1 MTESQNEKNGPSA
14 NDYDGH
20 PDENSEQHDQYEEL
34 DEEFS
39 LDKLSKAYADVIRQR
54 QHEQGQSSPNSAS
67 QSLSTQTTSTHPQN
81 PPHPTTPNETQ
92 DNRRPSQA
100 ARQQT
105 SNRASS
111 TTSALTDDNSGC
123 PIEPSTIV
131 ESIVFVGAPRGTE
144 LTLAGIAKALR
155 DVSPADVRQIS
166 TELNTQYQ
174 QEECAWR
181 IKVDGETD
189 DAVVKMVLADSLDE
203 FQRQYFGRNKE
214 VQLNQSTID
223 VLAVVAYHQPV
234 TKVEVETTRGRPCG
248 SVLAQ
253 LVRRDLLQIEVT
265 NEKPAKRLYRTTD
278 RFLKFFQLTD
288 VNDLPQSH
296 DISEFDEYID

>member
-1 MTESQNEKNGPSA
+1 MNEPQNEKSGPSA
-14 NDYDGH
+14 DDH
-20 PDENSEQHDQYEEL
+20 DRHADENPEQHDHYEDL

-54 QHEQGQSSPNSAS
+54 QNEQAQSGSDSASDSISTQATSAHPKS
-67 QSLSTQTTSTHPQN
+67 QSL
-81 PPHPTTPNETQ
+81 PTTPSKSQ
-92 DNRRPSQA
+92 QNRRPSQA
-100 ARQQT
+100 TRQQT
-105 SNRASS
+105 ANQASG

-123 PIEPSTIV
+123 PIEPNTIV

-144 LTLAGIAKALR
+144 LTLAGIAKVLR

-174 QEECAWR
+174 QEEAAWR
-181 IKVDGETD
+181 IEVDGETD
-189 DAVVKMVLADSLDE
+189 DAVVKMVLTDSLDE
-203 FQRQYFGRNKE
+203 FQHQYFGRNKE
-214 VQLNQSTID
+214 IQLTQSAID

-234 TKVEVETTRGRPCG
+234 SKIEVETTRGRPCG

-253 LVRRDLLQIEVT
+253 LVRRDLLEIEVT

-278 RFLKFFQLTD
+278 RFLRFFQLTD
-288 VNDLPQSH
+288 VKDLPQSH